1 MGEEGGPSASV
12 PATGLRAGAQISGA
26 PLGVAYSSPSIP
38 VAQPT
43 YRPSQSTG
51 MGRGKAG
58 VSMPI
63 LTPKP
68 HLWQAGR
75 LVELTKCTGP
85 SNTSSHFW
93 YKGLGRGK
101 SAC

>member
-1 MGEEGGPSASV
+1 MAEDCEPSASV
-12 PATGLRAGAQISGA
+12 PATGLRAGAQIPGA

-43 YRPSQSTG
+43 YCPSQSAG
-51 MGRGKAG
+51 MGRGRAG

-68 HLWQAGR
+68 HLWQAVW
-75 LVELTKCTGP
+75 L
-85 SNTSSHFW
+85 S
-93 YKGLGRGK
+93 
-101 SAC
+101 